1 MKIKTSIAIISGCL
15 VIFLFLML
23 PVFLSIQNQK
33 EDLVASFKG
42 STFSLKDV
50 NNNTITEK
58 SFEGPLTAIF
68 FGFTNCPDIC
78 PMTLSNIDLVINN
91 LSERKRK
98 DFKVFFVSIDP
109 DRDSPSVIKNY
120 LETFQNKMFGIT
132 GDPKKVFLV
141 GCPSLDLINKKNLK
155 IDNKFK
161 RKYSSYGVGEL
172 KIDFDKPYVVVLQH
186 PVTTEFGK
194 GEQQITETL
203 KAVRKFDIP
212 AIVLWPNADAGSEDI
227 SKGMRKWREIGFD
240 KKMHFYKNLPVDH
253 YVTLLRKT
261 SCLIGNSSSGIREGA
276 FIGTPVINIG
286 SRQDMRERGA
296 NVVDVGHEEN
306 EIIDALKK
314 QISHGKYQTQPIYGD
329 GTAGIKIAEILSSC
343 NWKIQKRITY

>member
-120 LETFQNKMFGIT
+120 LETFQNKMYGIT
-132 GDPKKVFLV
+132 GDPKKVFILSQ
-141 GCPSLDLINKKNLK
+141 SLGVLSEKIFNEDGNYLIN
-155 IDNKFK
+155 
-161 RKYSSYGVGEL
+161 
-172 KIDFDKPYVVVLQH
+172 H
-186 PVTTEFGK
+186 
-194 GEQQITETL
+194 
-203 KAVRKFDIP
+203 
-212 AIVLWPNADAGSEDI
+212 
-227 SKGMRKWREIGFD
+227 
-240 KKMHFYKNLPVDH
+240 
-253 YVTLLRKT
+253 
-261 SCLIGNSSSGIREGA
+261 SSSVLLLKDGKYLDRINHHA
-276 FIGTPVINIG
+276 KYKDMFKVIN
-286 SRQDMRERGA
+286 
-296 NVVDVGHEEN
+296 
-306 EIIDALKK
+306 
-314 QISHGKYQTQPIYGD
+314 KY
-329 GTAGIKIAEILSSC
+329 L
-343 NWKIQKRITY
+343 R